1 MRYGGK
7 QGDCY
12 RTFEGKKKNHML
24 VMITWQ
30 LHIQSQ
36 LAFFMLVTNLK
47 TWKWSPMNEFVLK
60 S

>member
-1 MRYGGK
+1 MVENKEIAIEPLKVRK
-7 QGDCY
+7 
-12 RTFEGKKKNHML
+12 RTML

>member
-1 MRYGGK
+1 MVENKEIAIETLKVRK
-7 QGDCY
+7 
-12 RTFEGKKKNHML
+12 RTML

-36 LAFFMLVTNLK
+36 LAFFMLVTNLN